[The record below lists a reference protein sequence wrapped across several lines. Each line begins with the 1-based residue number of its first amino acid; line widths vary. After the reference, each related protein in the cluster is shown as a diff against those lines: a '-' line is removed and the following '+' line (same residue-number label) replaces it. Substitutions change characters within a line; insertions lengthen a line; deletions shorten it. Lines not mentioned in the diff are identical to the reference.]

1 MIRIIING
9 CNGKMGQVVAKMA
22 AADPALSVVAG
33 VDKSPSAQ
41 ENPFPVF
48 SRITELHHEA
58 DVIIDFSRPE
68 ALPDLLEYAKK
79 HQTAVV
85 IATTGLSLEDY
96 KDIESYARSI
106 PVFISAN
113 MSVGVNLMIDL
124 VQKAASLLG
133 NDYDIEIIEK
143 HHNQKVDAPSGT
155 ALALANAI
163 NAVFLNSKSYVYG
176 RHSKVEKRTNTEIGI
191 HSIRG
196 GTIVG
201 DHQVLF
207 IGKDEVVEINH
218 LAHSKQI
225 FAVGALRAAQYL
237 YQKPAGLYNMNDVL
251 VEHNT
256 VTHVHTDNQQAM
268 VTINNLSH
276 NPLIIAQLFNE
287 IANERINIDM
297 ISQTAPVDHRVDI
310 SFTLPISDLNK
321 MAGILEEIS
330 HSNVDMKVDIN
341 KSVTKLTVEGIGMER
356 QVGVAAKLF
365 NLMAEQ
371 DIKVEIITTSET
383 KISYIID
390 QADEK
395 KALES
400 IIQAFNL

>member
-22 AADPALSVVAG
+22 AADPAFFVVAG
-33 VDKSPSAQ
+33 VDKSPSAL

-48 SRITELHHEA
+48 SRLAELHHEA

-85 IATTGLSLEDY
+85 IATTGLSQEDY
-96 KDIESYARSI
+96 KEIENYARNI

-155 ALALANAI
+155 ALTLANAI

-176 RHSKVEKRTNTEIGI
+176 RHSKTEKRTNTEIGI
-191 HSIRG
+191 HAIRG

-207 IGKDEVVEINH
+207 IGKDEVLEINH
-218 LAHSKQI
+218 FAHSKQI
-225 FAVGALRAAQYL
+225 FAAGALRAAQYL
-237 YQKPAGLYNMNDVL
+237 YQKPAGLYNMKDVL
-251 VEHNT
+251 AEHNI
-256 VTHVHTDNQQAM
+256 VTHVYTDNQQAM

-276 NPLIIAQLFNE
+276 NPFVIAQLFNR

-297 ISQTAPVDHRVDI
+297 ISQTAPIDHKVDI
-310 SFTLPISDLNK
+310 SFTLPISGLDKL
-321 MAGILEEIS
+321 AGVLEEITL
-330 HSNVDMKVDIN
+330 SNADVKVDIN
-341 KSVTKLTVEGIGMER
+341 KHVTKLTVEGVGMER

-371 DIKVEIITTSET
+371 DIEIESITTSET
-383 KISYIID
+383 KISCIID
-390 QADEK
+390 QTDEK

-400 IIQAFNL
+400 IIQAFDL